1 VEAGAASAETEAD
14 GGAAPAGGS
23 EEVGDAPPVQSSEPL
38 DGLALVGSVLWDRA
52 KRNPAPFA
60 FIAGLLVALLAFKR
74 ARRRSA

>member
-1 VEAGAASAETEAD
+1 
-14 GGAAPAGGS
+14 
-23 EEVGDAPPVQSSEPL
+23 VQSSEPL